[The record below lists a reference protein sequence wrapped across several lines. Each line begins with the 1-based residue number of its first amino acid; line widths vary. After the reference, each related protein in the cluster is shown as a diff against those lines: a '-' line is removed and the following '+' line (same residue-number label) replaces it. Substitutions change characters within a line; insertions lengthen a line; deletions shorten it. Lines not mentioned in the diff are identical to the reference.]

1 MNVESAFQE
10 LLRVLIRRVEREWRS
25 LGRQGSLSNV
35 RKMLGERS
43 IEFARKEKE
52 NFERFWNAV
61 YEEDEGRINFRH
73 FLVPLPP
80 IEKELHLV
88 PFMYVQ
94 ARKNKAT
101 DTWCCRFYVLLFTT
115 KKHEFRGFGIR
126 FESPESCFSSS
137 DLGSPLGRHD
147 FFHAQLC
154 KEVEIASGTI
164 PLKAPQWLPET
175 QPSFPMKAES
185 ALDLF
190 VAALLTLYGMEKLRD
205 LWKDVRSQVQNF
217 VGPRLT
223 VTDSLARGEERS

>member
-10 LLRVLIRRVEREWRS
+10 LLRVLIRRAEREWDS

-35 RKMLGERS
+35 RKMLGEKK
-43 IEFARKEKE
+43 IQFARKE
-52 NFERFWNAV
+52 NFERFWNTV
-61 YEEDEGRINFRH
+61 YEADEGKIDFGH
-73 FLVPLPP
+73 FLVSLPP

-88 PFMYVQ
+88 PFLYVR
-94 ARKNKAT
+94 ARREP

-137 DLGSPLGRHD
+137 DPGSNLGRHD

-154 KEVEIASGTI
+154 KEVKVASGTI

-205 LWKDVRSQVQNF
+205 MWKDVQFKVQKF